1 LWPGAAGTVKA
12 ASDVEEVGARL
23 TLGTAR
29 GGGSVAQG
37 QLLRRLMRR
46 GVAAL
51 RQRHPVPEAARRAQQ
66 RVVTASHAHREAENG
81 EQGNKEGKSFLASS
95 RGRCRGYRRARGGG
109 AHGVMLGRWT
119 VAAGRHRRRGWLLN
133 LAQCAR
139 ERGRWLVA

>member
-1 LWPGAAGTVKA
+1 LWPVVAGTDEA
-12 ASDVEEVGARL
+12 ASNVEEDGARL
-23 TLGTAR
+23 TLGTTR

-51 RQRHPVPEAARRAQQ
+51 WRRHPVPEAARPAQQ
-66 RVVTASHAHREAENG
+66 RVVTASRAHREVEDG
-81 EQGNKEGKSFLASS
+81 EQGNEEEKSFLASS
-95 RGRCRGYRRARGGG
+95 RGRCRGYRQARGGS
-109 AHGVMLGRWT
+109 ACGVMLGRWT
-119 VAAGRHRRRGWLLN
+119 VAAGRHRRRGRLLS